1 MIDKEFAFIGQNEK
15 EEVLEV
21 IKYHGIFLLKPFL
34 IILGLILI
42 LVVLFYFLGASTITS
57 YGLIIIGLAIL
68 YIIALNWFRWAN
80 TTYLLT
86 NQRII
91 CVYQESWFKRTVSE
105 ATLTN
110 ILFISH
116 KINGFLSTLLNIGSI
131 HIRTSGV
138 VEEEIVLEN
147 IADPYQVQQEI
158 VEAQKK
164 FAGVTAEIQKS
175 PEDKRFWKAA
185 KKEKIIR

>member
-1 MIDKEFAFIGQNEK
+1 MIDKEFEFTGQNEK

-21 IKYHGIFLLKPFL
+21 IKYHGIFLIKPL
-34 IILGLILI
+34 LLILGLILI
-42 LVVLFYFLGASTITS
+42 LITLFYFFGASTISS
-57 YGLIIIGLAIL
+57 YALMIVSLAIF
-68 YIIALNWFRWAN
+68 YIVAINWFKWAN

-91 CVYQESWFKRTVSE
+91 CVNQESWFKRTVSE
-105 ATLTN
+105 ATLAN

-116 KINGFLSTLLNIGSI
+116 KINGFLATIFNIGSI

-138 VEEEIVLEN
+138 VEEEIVLKN
-147 IADPYQVQQEI
+147 IADPYQIQQEI

-164 FAGVTAEIQKS
+164 FTGKVAEIKKS
-175 PEDKRFWKAA
+175 PEDKQFWKA

>member
-1 MIDKEFAFIGQNEK
+1 MIDKEFEFTGQNEK
-15 EEVLEV
+15 EEVMEV
-21 IKYHGIFLLKPFL
+21 IKYHGIFIIKPLLLILTL
-34 IILGLILI
+34 III
-42 LVVLFYFLGASTITS
+42 LVALFYFFGASTITS
-57 YGLIIIGLAIL
+57 YSLIIIGLAIL

-105 ATLTN
+105 STLAN

-138 VEEEIVLEN
+138 VEEEIVLQN
-147 IADPYQVQQEI
+147 ISDPYQIQQEI

-164 FAGVTAEIQKS
+164 FAGKTAEIEKS
-175 PEDKRFWKAA
+175 PEDKRFWKA
-185 KKEKIIR
+185 KKERIIR